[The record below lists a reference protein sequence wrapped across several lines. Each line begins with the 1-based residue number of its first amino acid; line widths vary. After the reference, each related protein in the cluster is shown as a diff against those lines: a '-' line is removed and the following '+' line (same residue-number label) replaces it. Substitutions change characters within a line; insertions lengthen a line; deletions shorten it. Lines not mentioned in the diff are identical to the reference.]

1 MRLARSMVERRY
13 GTSYGP
19 RVYLIARAL
28 FQTET
33 GLAFRKWHV
42 EMGDP
47 PKRGD
52 RQPEDVYRERI
63 VRLRRALAHAV
74 IG

>member
-1 MRLARSMVERRY
+1 L
-13 GTSYGP
+13 
-19 RVYLIARAL
+19 ARAL

-52 RQPEDVYRERI
+52 RQPEEVYRERI
-63 VRLRRALAHAV
+63 AHLRRALARAV
-74 IG
+74 IA